1 MKMQNLK
8 GRKKN
13 FQKETKKKEK
23 KKSSDPKTLEGI

>member
-13 FQKETKKKEK
+13 FQKETKKKK
-23 KKSSDPKTLEGI
+23 TTSNPKTLEGI